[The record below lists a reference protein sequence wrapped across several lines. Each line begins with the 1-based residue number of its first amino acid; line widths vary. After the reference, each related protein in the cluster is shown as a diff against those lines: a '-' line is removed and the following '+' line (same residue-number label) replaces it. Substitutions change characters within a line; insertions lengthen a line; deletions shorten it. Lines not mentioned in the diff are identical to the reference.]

1 MTVDIHRRNKQHIGI
16 FRAALYDCDASVLKD
31 QLHDIFT
38 QDCEIHLAFPFEDLD
53 GPNGLFEC
61 AYKPLL
67 AAIPDLE
74 RRDFIVMAGHAEG
87 NNWVGCAG
95 FYTGVFEQPWLDI
108 PPTQHA
114 VAMRY
119 HEFFRFE
126 DDQVVEMQALWDIP
140 ELMMQADAWP
150 MTPSLGVEWLVPGP
164 ATQDGIITSPY
175 DQARADASLQL
186 VLDMLSDMVKHPL
199 AGGPEIMQL
208 ERYWH
213 PKMLWYGPAGIGTNR
228 RISGFRN
235 CHQIPFLSALPDRK
249 TATSGKTAMFAD
261 GNYVATTGWPNM
273 QMTIS
278 GDGWLGIAPSNQEIT
293 MRSLDFWRCENG
305 LIRENW
311 VLIDLLHVYDQIGV
325 DVFSRMRSQFR
336 NSQSVGD
343 WWFNNYPEN

>member
-1 MTVDIHRRNKQHIGI
+1 
-16 FRAALYDCDASVLKD
+16 
-31 QLHDIFT
+31 
-38 QDCEIHLAFPFEDLD
+38 
-53 GPNGLFEC
+53 
-61 AYKPLL
+61 
-67 AAIPDLE
+67 
-74 RRDFIVMAGHAEG
+74 
-87 NNWVGCAG
+87 
-95 FYTGVFEQPWLDI
+95 
-108 PPTQHA
+108 
-114 VAMRY
+114 MRY
-119 HEFFRFE
+119 NEFFRFE
-126 DDQVVEMQALWDIP
+126 NDQVVEMQALWDIP

-175 DQARADASLQL
+175 DEIRADASLQL
-186 VLDMLSDMVKHPL
+186 ILDMG
-199 AGGPEIMQL
+199 AAMQSSSKKGVEGMKL
-208 ERYWH
+208 DRYWH

-228 RISGFRN
+228 RIAGFRN
-235 CHQIPFLSALPDRK
+235 WHQIPFLKAMPNRK
-249 TATSGKTAMFAD
+249 DTPSDNVAWFAD
-261 GNYVATTGWPNM
+261 GNYVGTTGWPNM